1 MLLEGFQAVSPNFRI
16 SINAHFGGLG
26 VTELLNKFRDIRF
39 VRYIG
44 ASVGALA
51 VDVGSFLA
59 LMALGML
66 AAPASA
72 IGYTLGILA
81 HWLLSSRT
89 VFQDTVAQ
97 RGVERIKQKAL
108 FVISA
113 LVGLALTT
121 AIVGGADV
129 AGLDPRI
136 AKLIAIIVSFIATWL
151 LRSKIVFRG
160 ELQG

>member
-1 MLLEGFQAVSPNFRI
+1 MTQALVSI
-16 SINAHFGGLG
+16 
-26 VTELLNKFRDIRF
+26 VTRLRDVRLI
-39 VRYIG
+39 RYIL

-59 LMALGML
+59 FMAMGVA

-72 IGYTLGILA
+72 LGYSLGILA
-81 HWLLSSRT
+81 HWLMSSRA

-97 RGVERIKQKAL
+97 SGVERTKQKAL

-121 AIVGGADV
+121 AIVG
-129 AGLDPRI
+129 AGDYAGGDPRL
-136 AKLIAIIVSFIATWL
+136 AKLVAIVVSFTATWL
-151 LRSKIVFRG
+151 LRSKIVFREPKG
-160 ELQG
+160 